1 MQRQQFLKR
10 RWFLDPGHV
19 PAFWEIPLDQV
30 AQGLPIRAEEPPH
43 PHSRYDHFLPYGDA
57 RVYKTGVGKVRNNF
71 VDIKR
76 APPAGAKHEPK
87 ER

>member
-30 AQGLPIRAEEPPH
+30 AQGLPIRAECEAH
-43 PHSRYDHFLPYGDA
+43 RVWITVQLGRAVRVADHSGLRSFGQHFRRFLCSICNAISDP
-57 RVYKTGVGKVRNNF
+57 VK
-71 VDIKR
+71 
-76 APPAGAKHEPK
+76 
-87 ER
+87 